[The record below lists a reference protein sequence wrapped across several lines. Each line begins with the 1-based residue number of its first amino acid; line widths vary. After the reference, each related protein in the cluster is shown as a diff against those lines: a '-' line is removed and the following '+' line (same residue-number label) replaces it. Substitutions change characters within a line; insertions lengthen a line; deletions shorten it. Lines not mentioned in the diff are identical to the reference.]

1 MKQFYPGLVAAL
13 LATRAFA
20 APDLKI
26 DVDAREISRSLL
38 HATIEIPAQP
48 GAFVVWYPKWIP
60 GIHAPARAGAE
71 SGGAALRNRERRERD
86 VAAR

>member
-1 MKQFYPGLVAAL
+1 MKLLCHGLVAAL
-13 LATRAFA
+13 LVARTFA

-60 GIHAPARAGAE
+60 GIHAPGGTGAE
-71 SGGAALRNRERRERD
+71 SRGAALRDRKRRDRHM
-86 VAAR
+86 AA